1 MVLRPP
7 PLTHFVLQKRKL
19 MDRYNR
25 QPFSANGAY
34 RCIKPFVMSGVM
46 FQLGDKVPTNGI
58 EVRRLRQMYDTRMI
72 DLDQEAADRTPVR
85 KEKAEPAKRAKEP
98 TVQEPV
104 AAPASGDL
112 KAEHRGFGR
121 WYVTNAAGD
130 EIAGPMT
137 KAEAERHI
145 VNV

>member
-1 MVLRPP
+1 
-7 PLTHFVLQKRKL
+7 

-25 QPFSANGAY
+25 QPFSAHGSF
-34 RCIKPFVMSGVM
+34 RCVKPFVMSGVM
-46 FQLGDKVPTNGI
+46 FNLGDKVPTNGI

-72 DLDQEAADRTPVR
+72 DLDAEAEGRTMVR
-85 KEKAEPAKRAKEP
+85 KERAEPVKRAKEP

-104 AAPASGDL
+104 VVPPTGGF
-112 KAEHRGFGR
+112 KVEHRGFGK
-121 WYVTNAAGD
+121 WYVINAAGD
-130 EIAGPMT
+130 EIAGPLT